1 MATYLAH
8 GPPFHP
14 ANQPLILPGQ
24 WQEVQNLAVKMFEEA
39 PVDRDLRK
47 WSVAS
52 CWGLMIRMI
61 QSIPSYQSFGTF
73 TPCPRVPLLYLHSIK
88 HISRYMMIYV
98 HSIKS
103 HQLISNI
110 LDIMYIQ
117 LNHIEIDNPWYILI
131 STILKHVLYI
141 KSWYFHR
148 VILCFWSGLH
158 WQKGRGICGRSPEGG
173 AICRFFLALKVKRW
187 GKVKEMGQDV
197 GYTHMFLSFFRS
209 EVDQKTMTSPR
220 VVTGFWWWEV
230 GI

>member
-1 MATYLAH
+1 
-8 GPPFHP
+8 
-14 ANQPLILPGQ
+14 
-24 WQEVQNLAVKMFEEA
+24 
-39 PVDRDLRK
+39 
-47 WSVAS
+47 
-52 CWGLMIRMI
+52 
-61 QSIPSYQSFGTF
+61 
-73 TPCPRVPLLYLHSIK
+73 
-88 HISRYMMIYV
+88 MMIYV

-173 AICRFFLALKVKRW
+173 AICRFFLALKVKRR

-197 GYTHMFLSFFRS
+197 GYTHMFPSFFRS
-209 EVDQKTMTSPR
+209 EVDQKNHDISPCCYGVLMMR
-220 VVTGFWWWEV
+220 GRDLSHNVFVRSQGMKI
-230 GI
+230 GIHPGSWSLDGRWTASPPLR